1 MEVSRKREGN
11 FSRKSECL
19 GCTPCSQDRKY
30 EKPEAFCTSCEEFL
44 CFVCAKVHR
53 NQRITRHHALLENS
67 EMPSS
72 IVSDFSNEGIC
83 TEICSG
89 HPSEFVK
96 YYCTSHLAF
105 LCGDCVIR
113 EHRNCEVEHIP
124 NACKDYRNGVE
135 YTSIVGDITTLDYE
149 FKYFKS
155 ALEKSIHS
163 AQHLGAQQKQAIQD
177 YKFNLFKRIEQSECK
192 LIDKIEEIKT
202 KDETRLTTMKARIP
216 GVLSSINSIK
226 STLHSKNVNSSQLY
240 VEAKRAKQEVAKLRL
255 ALDRMNKENTIQ
267 KYRFKGD
274 ILSESMLA
282 TNNALGSIKEDDNDD
297 DALTDTTDHDLITDC
312 DDAKDFCGQLLPFV
326 KKLPG
331 INASIP
337 SDWSFCCLNSLQVL
351 PNDRLLATD
360 QENACIKLFN
370 TKTNL
375 FMSHLKLAGKP
386 SDSCIVPSHR
396 VAVTLPMERQIHI
409 VDTQEELILVDRFT
423 VNGSCRGIAYYDER
437 FIVSYTELPR
447 VEILDVN
454 GETLEIVSNASLH
467 SQIFQYP
474 NHLRVETGYNQ
485 SFIYVSDQKAN
496 MIIKLNMS
504 LQVINT
510 FSGES
515 LRAQGNI
522 CGAGE
527 NILLVCATKNNGI
540 VALETKSGNMKTIF
554 GQNDEIAKPIATCV
568 CCEHNRIFIS
578 NDERGKSDIILVFE
592 GKLKKSTECSH
603 G

>member
-1 MEVSRKREGN
+1 VQKRKEKRSELIHCFSEVCYNNR
-11 FSRKSECL
+11 
-19 GCTPCSQDRKY
+19 
-30 EKPEAFCTSCEEFL
+30 
-44 CFVCAKVHR
+44 
-53 NQRITRHHALLENS
+53 
-67 EMPSS
+67 
-72 IVSDFSNEGIC
+72 
-83 TEICSG
+83 
-89 HPSEFVK
+89 
-96 YYCTSHLAF
+96 
-105 LCGDCVIR
+105 
-113 EHRNCEVEHIP
+113 
-124 NACKDYRNGVE
+124 
-135 YTSIVGDITTLDYE
+135 
-149 FKYFKS
+149 

-177 YKFNLFKRIEQSECK
+177 YKFNLFKRIEQSERK

-202 KDETRLTTMKARIP
+202 KDETRLTTIKARIP
-216 GVLSSINSIK
+216 SVLSSINSIK

-568 CCEHNRIFIS
+568 CREHNRIFIS